1 MPDIRIYSDI
11 EHFLKYKKL
20 KPETKGKI
28 NAKARQLIY
37 DELDKLPDGK

>member
-11 EHFLKYKKL
+11 DHFLKYKAQHIDVKS
-20 KPETKGKI
+20 KI

-37 DELDKLPDGK
+37 GELDRLPDEK

>member
-20 KPETKGKI
+20 DADTKARI
-28 NAKARQLIY
+28 NAKARKLIY
-37 DELDKLPDGK
+37 GELDKLPGKK